1 MKFSEVITLLEC
13 IECSDDPSGDEAAS
27 IQHAYATDLMSEVL
41 ASPKPGAMLLT
52 GLANTQTIRTCKI
65 AHVSAVVFVRDKKP
79 NRETSRLAH
88 EYRIPTAT
96 TRLSMF
102 DACGILFSNGI
113 KGIPS
118 GE

>member
-1 MKFSEVITLLEC
+1 MEFSEVKTLLEC
-13 IECSDDPSGDEAAS
+13 VDCSDGSPGAVAVN

-41 ASPKPGAMLLT
+41 ASPKPGAILLT

-65 AHVSAVVFVRDKKP
+65 ARISAVVFVRDKKP
-79 NRETSRLAH
+79 NRETSRLAY
-88 EYRIPTAT
+88 EYQIPTAS

-102 DACGILFSNGI
+102 DACGILFSKGI

-118 GE
+118 GD